1 MTDEPDEQ
9 PSATN
14 ITGRDH
20 YIICKAL
27 AYAITAIE
35 RLPDRWQEAS
45 DKEDM
50 RRLLAAMTEDPNHY
64 FISARAHLERRGVTL
79 EQGVKLRV
87 ADRPDGP
94 VVDFPGDRGIKDA

>member
-1 MTDEPDEQ
+1 MTDEP
-9 PSATN
+9 SAMS

-20 YIICKAL
+20 YVICKAP

-35 RLPDRWQEAS
+35 RLPDEWQEAS

-50 RRLLAAMTEDPNHY
+50 RRLLGAMTKDQSYY
-64 FISARAHLERRGVTL
+64 FTSARSHLERRGVTV
-79 EQGVKLRV
+79 EQGKLRV

-94 VVDFPGDRGIKDA
+94 VVDFPGDRK